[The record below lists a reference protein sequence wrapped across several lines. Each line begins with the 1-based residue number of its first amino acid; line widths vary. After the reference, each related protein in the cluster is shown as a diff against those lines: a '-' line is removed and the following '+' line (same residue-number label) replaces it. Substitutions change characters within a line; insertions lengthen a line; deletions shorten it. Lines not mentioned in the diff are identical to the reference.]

1 MNATTFMFLSEA
13 AQTASKPVR
22 TTAADRTAVALGN
35 VRPLAGRS
43 MP

>member
-1 MNATTFMFLSEA
+1 MNAATYMFLSEA

-22 TTAADRTAVALGN
+22 TTAADRTAVASGN
-35 VRPLAGRS
+35 VRPLAGRG